1 MSNQNQSDKYGPK
14 SFSKGKLSVSHE
26 GESEWDDN
34 KKKNYSYRDL
44 GIYDQTGGKLRA
56 HLVRPRKSPDGEIQ
70 KHYHKVDFHMAYV
83 IQGWSLTHFEG
94 VGEVRMDV
102 GSCMYQEPEL
112 AHWLI
117 DCSDDYTV
125 LEVYVPGDPET
136 IELDA

>member
-1 MSNQNQSDKYGPK
+1 MDTENQYDKYPPK
-14 SFSKGKLSVSHE
+14 GFTRGKLSVSHE
-26 GESEWDDN
+26 SAAAWDDN
-34 KKKNYSYRDL
+34 KKANYSYRAL

-56 HLVRPRKSPDGEIQ
+56 HLVRPKKSPNDAVQ

-83 IQGWSLTHFEG
+83 IQGWSITHFEG
-94 VGEVRMDV
+94 VGEGRMDV

-136 IELDA
+136 INLED